1 MTVAWK
7 NVVSWWIPILNTSL
21 LLVFGKRSV
30 RSMSTVT
37 SMSKQ
42 RSTRLT
48 GPFYTKL
55 TQLSRQRSTEQR
67 WVTLEPNK
75 GVQTHLYPH
84 TNRYYSLI
92 GWVSTRPSNMLPSWW
107 MRIYRRQKPSQ
118 TLLNLL
124 YMTHVQANLTQITV
138 VHVQALMAGSS
149 ASDNT
154 QTTDMSFSGQETD
167 NMAQRYGHV
176 QQGQAEV
183 WDTQWCTYIKQ
194 KALETLVTRI
204 QLKIR

>member
-1 MTVAWK
+1 
-7 NVVSWWIPILNTSL
+7 
-21 LLVFGKRSV
+21 
-30 RSMSTVT
+30 
-37 SMSKQ
+37 
-42 RSTRLT
+42 
-48 GPFYTKL
+48 
-55 TQLSRQRSTEQR
+55 
-67 WVTLEPNK
+67 
-75 GVQTHLYPH
+75 
-84 TNRYYSLI
+84 
-92 GWVSTRPSNMLPSWW
+92 

-149 ASDNT
+149 ASDDT

-183 WDTQWCTYIKQ
+183 
-194 KALETLVTRI
+194 
-204 QLKIR
+204 